1 MILAQGAEGKARTM
15 AGGYDRAI
23 TVFSPDGHLFQVEY
37 ALEAVRKGTT
47 AVGVRGKT
55 CAVLAVERM
64 AVQKLQ
70 ESRTVRK
77 ILLADDNIAV
87 AFAGLNADARVL
99 VNMTRV
105 ECQSMRLNYEDEP
118 TVEHVARSDRRRT
131 LPNVLKIQIL
141 RILGGHGAK

>member
-1 MILAQGAEGKARTM
+1 MF
-15 AGGYDRAI
+15 
-23 TVFSPDGHLFQVEY
+23 VFLHSDKMFTGQ
-37 ALEAVRKGTT
+37 
-47 AVGVRGKT
+47 
-55 CAVLAVERM
+55 
-64 AVQKLQ
+64 
-70 ESRTVRK
+70 
-77 ILLADDNIAV
+77 V